1 MLRTIKD
8 TLIWIYDFFISIFD
22 FVVNIFRDLSAMA
35 NIMRQAI
42 AAIPSYLR
50 WFPSAFTTMILV
62 LITIA
67 VAYKILGRE
76 G

>member
-1 MLRTIKD
+1 MLGTIKN
-8 TLIWIYDFFISIFD
+8 TLIWIYEFFTSIFD

-35 NIMRQAI
+35 NLMKQAV

-50 WFPSAFTTMILV
+50 WFPSAFTAIILV
-62 LITIA
+62 LITVAI
-67 VAYKILGRE
+67 AYKILGRE

>member
-8 TLIWIYDFFISIFD
+8 TLVWIYDFFTSIFD

-35 NIMRQAI
+35 NLMRQALH
-42 AAIPSYLR
+42 AIPSYLH
-50 WFPSAFTTMILV
+50 WFPSAFTTVILL

-67 VAYKILGRE
+67 IAYKILGRE